1 MSAAGRGC
9 QLPEE
14 AHEVRTAPVL
24 VQGKGVLWLRMEQ
37 GNIRSTFCGV
47 SCWNT
52 ALLENHTFLS
62 LTVSTLVHKHD
73 AYVTHLN
80 NGDTLE

>member
-52 ALLENHTFLS
+52 ALLENLTSLS
-62 LTVSTLVHKHD
+62 VSMLVHKHD
-73 AYVTHLN
+73 VYVTHLN
-80 NGDTLE
+80 NGDALA